1 MASKVPLLI
10 SNVLP
15 TDMASCKAHPPPT
28 PLNTTLL
35 KAVPPEVIVL
45 PTAVALKVTVLA
57 PGVNEPPLC
66 AQLPVTLNVP
76 DGAVNVPEDNATFV
90 VVTSPADPVNVPPLM
105 AKPPLN
111 DCVAVDA

>member
-1 MASKVPLLI
+1 MLTPPVSSVCVTADVKV
-10 SNVLP
+10 
-15 TDMASCKAHPPPT
+15 
-28 PLNTTLL
+28 TLL
-35 KAVPPEVIVL
+35 V
-45 PTAVALKVTVLA
+45 
-57 PGVNEPPLC
+57 PGVNVPPLC